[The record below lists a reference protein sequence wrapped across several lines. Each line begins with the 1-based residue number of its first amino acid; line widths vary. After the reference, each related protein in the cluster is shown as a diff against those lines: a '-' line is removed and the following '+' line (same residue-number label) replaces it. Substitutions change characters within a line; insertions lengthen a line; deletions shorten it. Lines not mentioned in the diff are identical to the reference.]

1 MNRLEQSS
9 FSFLIFRSGQGAFQ
23 QMHSGEATCFY
34 GKKGIQDVGTP
45 WSLHSAGQ
53 PSSYCQDGQI
63 DCTRI
68 PTYPTFFW
76 LKLKLN
82 RARVTAVQGSMAR
95 KPQTY
100 GALLRKSVG
109 KFEAWKGMERPQA
122 PRVAVVWC
130 FKKYPQVT
138 PTISPFISIF
148 CFANPT
154 VCLHKDFMWRFML
167 VAISMS
173 SMALWLCFLMLSDNS
188 WVDKGCPKSAKRCTQ
203 VSCHRMTAWN
213 AENQRQSLILRLG
226 TPVAW
231 GNRDW

>member
-9 FSFLIFRSGQGAFQ
+9 FSFSIFRSGQGAFQ

-34 GKKGIQDVGTP
+34 GK
-45 WSLHSAGQ
+45 SLHSAGQ

-122 PRVAVVWC
+122 PRVAVV
-130 FKKYPQVT
+130 
-138 PTISPFISIF
+138 
-148 CFANPT
+148 
-154 VCLHKDFMWRFML
+154 
-167 VAISMS
+167 
-173 SMALWLCFLMLSDNS
+173 
-188 WVDKGCPKSAKRCTQ
+188 
-203 VSCHRMTAWN
+203 
-213 AENQRQSLILRLG
+213 
-226 TPVAW
+226 
-231 GNRDW
+231 

>member
-9 FSFLIFRSGQGAFQ
+9 FSFSIFRSGQGAFQ

-34 GKKGIQDVGTP
+34 GK
-45 WSLHSAGQ
+45 SLHSAGQ

-100 GALLRKSVG
+100 GALLRKSAG

-130 FKKYPQVT
+130 FKKFPEVT

-148 CFANPT
+148 WFCKSN
-154 VCLHKDFMWRFML
+154 CLLTQRLHVTFHACGNIYEL
-167 VAISMS
+167 YGSMT
-173 SMALWLCFLMLSDNS
+173 MFLDVEWQFLS
-188 WVDKGCPKSAKRCTQ
+188 Q
-203 VSCHRMTAWN
+203 
-213 AENQRQSLILRLG
+213 
-226 TPVAW
+226 
-231 GNRDW
+231 

>member
-9 FSFLIFRSGQGAFQ
+9 FSFSIFRSGQGAFQ

-34 GKKGIQDVGTP
+34 GK
-45 WSLHSAGQ
+45 SLHSAGQ

-148 CFANPT
+148 LVLQIKLFAYT
-154 VCLHKDFMWRFML
+154 KTSCDVSCLWQYL
-167 VAISMS
+167 W
-173 SMALWLCFLMLSDNS
+173 ALWLYDYVS
-188 WVDKGCPKSAKRCTQ
+188 WCWVT
-203 VSCHRMTAWN
+203 
-213 AENQRQSLILRLG
+213 ILESIK
-226 TPVAW
+226 VARSQP
-231 GNRDW
+231 NDALR